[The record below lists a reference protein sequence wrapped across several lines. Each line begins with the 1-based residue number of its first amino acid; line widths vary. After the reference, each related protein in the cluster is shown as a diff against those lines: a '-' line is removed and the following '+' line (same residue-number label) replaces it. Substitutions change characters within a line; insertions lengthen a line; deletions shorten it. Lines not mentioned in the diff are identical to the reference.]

1 MINAGPRL
9 AEDVAP
15 PEEERGEQNDEAGD
29 QHPRRTDVHEPDTA
43 GRERQRGNGAE
54 RRPRARIDH
63 VIGVGLGY
71 CWARHSSLPPLR
83 LVSRSVSRPR
93 PSPSTWR
100 SSPETVVCP
109 SRKNVFDKGM
119 VVAFREVLFAV

>member
-15 PEEERGEQNDEAGD
+15 PEEERGEQNGEAGD
-29 QHPRRTDVHEPDTA
+29 QHPRRTAVHEPDTA

-93 PSPSTWR
+93 PSPSTR
-100 SSPETVVCP
+100 RPSPATGRRP
-109 SRKNVFDKGM
+109 TRKKVYDKVM
-119 VVAFREVLFAV
+119 VVASRAVASSA